1 MSIVLQ
7 STSLL
12 LNEWLSVKKA
22 VEGTSDNTIRAYKQD
37 VFDFMVFLTVHTGCL
52 ESENMLRNISLKEM
66 RAWMAN
72 IRRENVSPR
81 SLARKLSAVK
91 SFYRWLAERKG
102 IDATT
107 VLSVKA
113 PKFETRLPRPVSE
126 GAAKS
131 FLDSLEVH
139 SSEPWIAARDFA
151 ILVLLYA
158 CGLRISEALSL
169 KNKDTPLGRS
179 IRVLGKG
186 GKERLV
192 PVLEIAAK
200 SVADYQR
207 LCPFN
212 LNQYDPIFRGARGG
226 VLNPRQI
233 QKVIEQTRMQMGL
246 PASVTPHAFRHSF
259 ATHLLNAGGD
269 LRSIQELLGHSN
281 LSTTQAYLAIDTV
294 RLMDVYLDTHPKA
307 R

>member
-1 MSIVLQ
+1 M
-7 STSLL
+7 
-12 LNEWLSVKKA
+12 
-22 VEGTSDNTIRAYKQD
+22 G
-37 VFDFMVFLTVHTGCL
+37 FLTGHTGSL
-52 ESENMLRNISLKEM
+52 DNENMLRNVSLTEM

-72 IRRENVSPR
+72 IRSENVSPR

-113 PKFETRLPRPVSE
+113 PKFEARLPRPVSE
-126 GAAKS
+126 EAAKS
-131 FLDSLEVH
+131 FIDSVKVQ
-139 SSEPWIAARDFA
+139 SSESWIAARDLA
-151 ILVLLYA
+151 VLILLYG

-192 PVLEIAAK
+192 PVLGFAAV
-200 SVADYQR
+200 SVSNYQR

-212 LNQYDPIFRGARGG
+212 LGQHDPIFRGARGG

-233 QKVIEQTRMQMGL
+233 QKVIERTRMQMGL

-269 LRSIQELLGHSN
+269 LRSIQELLGHCN
-281 LSTTQAYLAIDTV
+281 LSTTQGYLAIDTV

-307 R
+307 G